1 MNRSSSLSGV
11 KLRSAAAVLAAM
23 LALALAAAGCGEKEE
38 PPTTGPVVAQTTTG
52 KGTTQNGGNQGQPA
66 TDEEQVKTTVAT
78 YLTKAKAPD
87 VCTKLVT
94 PQFVERSYGNVKGCE
109 AARKP
114 SAMAKAVTRTVST
127 GRQFKL
133 GGDSSRTGSK
143 LHADID
149 HSEVISVRAATAPSI
164 GSSSGAQKA
173 SAMRRRSSSCGQA
186 MSRNASL
193 IRPRRRN
200 CSDGARSSAS
210 SGCAPTTGA
219 GSRRIRRGSTR
230 HSFARAK
237 VPDPARLHA
246 RSSRR
251 ARSSN

>member
-11 KLRSAAAVLAAM
+11 KLRSAAAALAAM

-94 PQFVERSYGNVKGCE
+94 PQFVKRSYGNVKGCE

-114 SAMAKAVTRTVST
+114 SAMAKAVTITPINGAT
-127 GRQFKL
+127 GTMVTAKPK
-133 GGDSSRTGSK
+133 GGVFGGETLEVTLINLDGQWTIDRISS
-143 LHADID
+143 
-149 HSEVISVRAATAPSI
+149 
-164 GSSSGAQKA
+164 
-173 SAMRRRSSSCGQA
+173 
-186 MSRNASL
+186 N
-193 IRPRRRN
+193 
-200 CSDGARSSAS
+200 
-210 SGCAPTTGA
+210 
-219 GSRRIRRGSTR
+219 
-230 HSFARAK
+230 AK
-237 VPDPARLHA
+237 VGP
-246 RSSRR
+246 
-251 ARSSN
+251 